1 MMTGDHGV
9 TARAIAERIGLA
21 EAGTKVIEGKDLPRL
36 TDEKLFHILR
46 GSVIFARVSPK
57 DKLRVVNV
65 LESRGYVVAVTG
77 DGVNDAPA
85 LKKASIGVAM
95 GITGTD
101 VSKEASDMVLTDD
114 SFASIVTAVEEGRS
128 IYDDIQKFLRYLLS
142 SNLGEI
148 LTVFFGLLLSMPL
161 PILATQILWVN
172 LVTDL
177 FPALAL
183 GVEPA
188 EKDIMKRPP
197 RKPHERMITKGKFVR
212 WLMAGIVIA
221 AGVLGLFVY
230 YLSKGGWYEG
240 VESAYPKALTVSFT
254 LLVIYQLVNVYNCR
268 SERESVF
275 KIGFFKNKW
284 LLIAIALSVGLHLL
298 VIYLP
303 FLQNMFKTIP
313 LGLTDWAW
321 IVGVAL
327 SILIF
332 DEIRKVIESLFTKRK
347 SI

>member
-1 MMTGDHGV
+1 VIMITGDYGI
-9 TARAIAERIGLA
+9 TAKAVAEQIGLA
-21 EAGTKVIEGKDLPRL
+21 EPGTKVIEGSELPKIS
-36 TDEKLFHILR
+36 DEKLFHLLKS
-46 GSVIFARVSPK
+46 SVIFARVSPK
-57 DKLRVVNV
+57 DKLRIVDT

-114 SFASIVTAVEEGRS
+114 SFASIVLAVEEGRG

-148 LTVFFGLLLSMPL
+148 FTVFFGLLIALPL
-161 PILATQILWVN
+161 PVLATQILWVN

-188 EKDIMKRPP
+188 EKDVMERPP
-197 RKPHERMITKGKFVR
+197 RKPHERMITRHKFVR
-212 WLMAGIVIA
+212 WLFAGLVIA
-221 AGVLGLFVY
+221 VGVLLLFVY
-230 YLSKGGWYEG
+230 YLKQGGWFAG
-240 VESAYPKALTVSFT
+240 VESAYPKAMTVAFT
-254 LLVIYQLVNVYNCR
+254 ALVIYQLVNVYNCR
-268 SERESVF
+268 SEAHSVF
-275 KIGFFKNKW
+275 RLGLFQNRW
-284 LLIAIALSVGLHLL
+284 LLLAIAVSLLLQLAVIYVPFLQVMFKTAPLGMMDWLIIVPVALSVL
-298 VIYLP
+298 
-303 FLQNMFKTIP
+303 
-313 LGLTDWAW
+313 A
-321 IVGVAL
+321 
-327 SILIF
+327 F
-332 DEIRKVIESLFTKRK
+332 DEIRKLIEAKRK